1 VPWGCEEKKKEERKK
16 KEKKEKKEGKKINYL
31 FFRNY
36 DLQFILIILLLNNK
50 NKI

>member
-1 VPWGCEEKKKEERKK
+1 VGCEEKKKEERKK
-16 KEKKEKKEGKKINYL
+16 EREKREEGRKKINYL

>member
-1 VPWGCEEKKKEERKK
+1 VPWGVRRRKRRREKK